1 MDHPMNKILRYVLP
15 FVVTATFGLFSA
27 AHAQPSTAEVSKNL
41 DAASY
46 SLLVKLPIR
55 PESRTDFLRI
65 IKDRVAASRQRSE
78 VVDFRVLATPDP
90 NVFVAI
96 ESFRNKD
103 AFVTFEKLPESQR
116 FLSALK
122 PLLSG
127 SVEASTLQP
136 LP

>member
-1 MDHPMNKILRYVLP
+1 MKKTLRYALSL
-15 FVVTATFGLFSA
+15 AAMAAFGLVSA
-27 AHAQPSTAEVSKNL
+27 AHAQPTAEASKAL

-46 SLLVKLPIR
+46 GLVVKLPIR

-65 IKDRVAASRQRSE
+65 IKDRIATSRERSE

-103 AFVTFEKLPESQR
+103 AFAAFEKLPESQS
-116 FLSALK
+116 FLSVLV

-127 SVEASTLQP
+127 SVEASFLQP

>member
-1 MDHPMNKILRYVLP
+1 MKKTRLCALSLVFVAPMVL
-15 FVVTATFGLFSA
+15 S
-27 AHAQPSTAEVSKNL
+27 STAGAQSPENVSTAL

-46 SLLVKLPIR
+46 GLLVKLPIR
-55 PESRTDFLRI
+55 PKSRAEFLRI

-90 NVFVAI
+90 NVFVAF
-96 ESFRNKD
+96 ENFRNKD
-103 AFVTFEKLPESQR
+103 AFSTFEKLPESQH
-116 FLSALK
+116 FLNALK

-127 SVEASTLQP
+127 SPEVSILRP

>member
-1 MDHPMNKILRYVLP
+1 MKKTRLCALSLVVAAPMILSA
-15 FVVTATFGLFSA
+15 TAD
-27 AHAQPSTAEVSKNL
+27 AQSPETVSTAL

-46 SLLVKLPIR
+46 SLLVTLPIR
-55 PESRTDFLRI
+55 PENRAQFLRI

-78 VVDFRVLATPDP
+78 VVDFRVLATPDT

-96 ESFRNKD
+96 ESFRNKN
-103 AFVTFEKLPESQR
+103 AFSTFEKLPESQR
-116 FLSALK
+116 FLNALK

-127 SVEASTLQP
+127 TPEASILQP

>member
-1 MDHPMNKILRYVLP
+1 MEHQMKNTLRYALP
-15 FVVTATFGLFSA
+15 LAAMATFGLFST
-27 AHAQPSTAEVSKNL
+27 AHAQPTAEASKAL

-46 SLLVKLPIR
+46 GLLVKLPIK

-65 IKDRVAASRQRSE
+65 IKERIATSRQSSE

-103 AFVTFEKLPESQR
+103 AFTAFEKLPESQR
-116 FLSALK
+116 FLSVLM

-127 SVEASTLQP
+127 SVEASILQP